1 MQTIYQLYI
10 KQNFINH
17 IYIYVCTYRDTSYIY
32 MYTYIYL
39 NPRYINH
46 IPFGHPSPR
55 LRALRHGHA
64 DGAGRHHLPQLRPA
78 QRCGDPGQRTTK
90 KHPGNLVVGKIS
102 GFYMFLMV
110 LMMCFTWKN
119 WTYPTWG
126 GFYVMISE
134 VWEGKKL
141 FLKCSK

>member
-1 MQTIYQLYI
+1 MLIVESQFCFLKHKPSYA
-10 KQNFINH
+10 NH
-17 IYIYVCTYRDTSYIY
+17 ISTVYQTEFYQSYIYMYVRIETHHVYIY

-119 WTYPTWG
+119 WTYPT
-126 GFYVMISE
+126 
-134 VWEGKKL
+134 
-141 FLKCSK
+141 